1 LVDTRL
7 FCTVDPVYQRD
18 NTGRDNEEGGEVFQ
32 GAGIEL
38 RFMYRVP
45 KKRA

>member
-1 LVDTRL
+1 MVDTRL

-32 GAGIEL
+32 GAGIGL